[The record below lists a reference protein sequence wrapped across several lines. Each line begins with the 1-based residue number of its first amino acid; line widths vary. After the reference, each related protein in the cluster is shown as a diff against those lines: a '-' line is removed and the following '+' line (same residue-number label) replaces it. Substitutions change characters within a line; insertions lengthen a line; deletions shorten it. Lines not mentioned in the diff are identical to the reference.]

1 MDSYI
6 VHILR
11 RNNAS
16 QDDEI
21 QLDGVVEIVRE
32 GGLRHAFHNLE
43 ELWEILNGT
52 DRPSEISGELPA
64 ECKE

>member
-11 RNNAS
+11 RSNAD
-16 QDDEI
+16 QDKEM

-43 ELWEILNGT
+43 ELWEILSGT
-52 DRPSEISGELPA
+52 NQPSNISGEMPA
-64 ECKE
+64 KCKE